1 MKLEKLNPSVKAAT
15 VLILVILLSF
25 QYLVSLNLAIFLA
38 CLVLTVF
45 FSRASV
51 RTAARILLPAFI
63 AALGL
68 FFMGLYYARGSSLT
82 DESLSTLTSLPYAV
96 RSAMSTN
103 FRTALQLATRL
114 LAFAGLGVMF
124 ALTTDREL
132 FLYSLIHQCRLPASF
147 AYGMLAA
154 VNLMP
159 NMVREFQNVRLA
171 FRVRGVHA
179 GPFSLKPVFT
189 MLVNSIRWSE
199 SVAMAM
205 ESKGFSRSARRTYYT
220 VPRLR
225 WYDWLCAGLAIA
237 AVIAGMI
244 FLKV

>member
-25 QYLVSLNLAIFLA
+25 QYLVSLNLTVFLS
-38 CLVLTVF
+38 CLLLTVF
-45 FSRASV
+45 FSNAPV
-51 RTAARILLPAFI
+51 RTMLRILIPAFV

-68 FFMGLYYARGSSLT
+68 FFMGLYYARGNSLT
-82 DESLSTLTSLPYAV
+82 DADLSALSSLPYAV

-103 FRTALQLATRL
+103 FHTALQLATRL
-114 LAFAGLGVMF
+114 LAFAGMGAMF

-132 FLYSLIHQCRLPASF
+132 FLYSLIHQCRLPSSF
-147 AYGMLAA
+147 AYGILAA

-159 NMVREFQNVRLA
+159 DMVREFRNVRLA
-171 FRVRGVHA
+171 FRVRGVHV
-179 GPFSLKPVFT
+179 GSFSLKPVFT

-205 ESKGFSRSARRTYYT
+205 ESKGFSRSAPRSYYT
-220 VPRLR
+220 IPRLH
-225 WYDWLCAGLAIA
+225 WYDYLCSVVSIA
-237 AVIAGMI
+237 AVILGMLL
-244 FLKV
+244 LKV